1 MVRKRLSWRKL
12 LIVEIFYFYSAIF
25 IIIVVIIIIRVIKSR
40 QVRWV
45 GFVACMEHER
55 NAQCFGGGT

>member
-25 IIIVVIIIIRVIKSR
+25 IIIVIIIIRVIKSR

>member
-1 MVRKRLSWRKL
+1 